1 MAHNQ
6 FIESTLR
13 LCPVIPV
20 LSIENPADAVPLAQA
35 LVAGGLR
42 VLEVTLR
49 TPRALEVIEAMAL
62 GVPEA
67 IVIAGTVIRPAQMRS
82 ARDAGARMAVSPGL
96 IPSLL
101 EASHKP
107 GSLALLGGASTASE
121 LMLGIEAGLENFKLF
136 PAQAI
141 GGLGLLKAWYGPF
154 STLNFCPTGGV
165 DLSNAKDYLALPNV
179 ACVGGSWM
187 VPQKALLNADWAG
200 ITAMA
205 QVASQLRS

>member
-1 MAHNQ
+1 MGHNQ
-6 FIESTLR
+6 FIASSLR

-20 LSIENPADAVPLAQA
+20 LAIEDPADAVPLAQA

-49 TPRALEVIEAMAL
+49 TTRALEVIEAMAR

-82 ARDAGARMAVSPGL
+82 ARDAGACMAVSPGL

-107 GSLALLGGASTASE
+107 GSLALLAGASTASE
-121 LMLGIEAGLENFKLF
+121 LMLGMEAGLENFKLF
-136 PAQAI
+136 PAQAV

-154 STLNFCPTGGV
+154 PQLNFCPTGGI
-165 DLSNAKDYLALPNV
+165 DLSTAQNYLALPNV

-187 VPQKALLNADWAG
+187 VPQKALLDADWAG
-200 ITAMA
+200 ITALA
-205 QVASQLRS
+205 LQASQLRA